1 MQSSRTELFET
12 MPLNKAIVT
21 LALPTIMSSL
31 VMVIYN
37 LSDTYFVGLMNDPVE
52 SSAVTLIATV
62 MLAFNAVNN
71 LFGVGASSM
80 ISRAMGR
87 HDMDAVHK
95 SSAFGFYGALFSA
108 ILFAVGCTVFCHP
121 LLSLLGATDVT
132 YNAAY
137 NYMFWTVMLGAI
149 PAILNVV
156 MAYLVRS
163 EGSSLHASIGTMS
176 GCLLN
181 IVLDPFFIL
190 PFGLNMK
197 AAGAG
202 LATFISNCAACG
214 YFFFYLLKKKDTTVL
229 SISPKDMTFRADIAG
244 GVCAVGIPASIQ
256 NLLNVV
262 GMTILNNFAA
272 AYGASALAAMGI
284 SKRIHSIPFQ
294 ITLGAS
300 QGIMPLVSY
309 NYSSGNR
316 QRMRDTIKRTLL
328 ISSAFIVMISA
339 MFFLFSGPMI
349 TMFMKEP
356 EVVSYGSKFLKGMA
370 LALPFISMD
379 FTVVGVFQ
387 AVGRGRYSLLFA
399 VCRKIVLEIPFMLL
413 LNHFFPLYGLA
424 YAEFCAEALLCIMSF
439 RFLMKIM
446 NEQE

>member
-1 MQSSRTELFET
+1 MPASSKTELFET
-12 MPLNKAIVT
+12 MPLNKAIIT
-21 LALPTIMSSL
+21 LALPTVMSSL

-71 LFGVGASSM
+71 LFGVGSSSM
-80 ISRAMGR
+80 ISRALGR

-95 SSAFGFYGALFSA
+95 SSAFGFYGSLFSA
-108 ILFAVGCTVFCHP
+108 IFFAVLCTVFCHP
-121 LLSLLGATDVT
+121 LLSLLGATETT
-132 YNAAY
+132 YQAAY
-137 NYMFWTVMLGAI
+137 DYMFWTVTCGCI

-156 MAYLVRS
+156 MAYLVRA

-181 IVLDPFFIL
+181 IILDPIFIL

-202 LATFISNCAACG
+202 LATFLSNCVACG
-214 YFFFYLLKKKDTTVL
+214 YFFFYLVKKKDTTVL
-229 SISPKDMTFRADIAG
+229 SISPKDMTFRADIVT

-256 NLLNVV
+256 NLLNVC
-262 GMTILNNFAA
+262 GMTLLNNFAA
-272 AYGASALAAMGI
+272 AYGATALAAMGI
-284 SKRIHSIPFQ
+284 AKRIHTIPFQ

-316 QRMRDTIKRTLL
+316 KRMRDAITRTLI
-328 ISSAFIVMISA
+328 ISSCAIIAISA
-339 MFFLFSGPMI
+339 CFFIFSGPLI
-349 TMFMKEP
+349 SLFMKDA
-356 EVVSYGSKFLKGMA
+356 EVVAYGSRFLKGMA

-387 AVGRGRYSLLFA
+387 AVGKGRYSLLFA

-424 YAEFCAEALLCIMSF
+424 FSEFAAEALLCIMSF

-446 NEQE
+446 NEQ